1 MPRLG
6 KNVLI
11 HEQILSVYCWML
23 DDVLLYI
30 FNIISIYEFLHSS
43 HRCVS
48 VHRLFIARKQTAH
61 LWRTSTNSAM
71 FHAKNVNL
79 IKNMQ
84 GKTVFFQIFPDME
97 LITTWSTDFLPQIS
111 LGFGHDH
118 SSHADLEADRY
129 PWMIRRIRIGMSDRL
144 DGFFMCFLCLFDGF
158 SFVCISYHPFLTES
172 GEIIGI
178 LMLQVQRISSS
189 CVFSLPETGPFA
201 SNKSGSLSIW
211 TLEIKMDPVPP
222 LLKKNMFVDLA
233 LKNKHTQN
241 NKV

>member
-1 MPRLG
+1 MCCYMSKSCLCIVG
-6 KNVLI
+6 CLMMFFCICSYHINL
-11 HEQILSVYCWML
+11 W
-23 DDVLLYI
+23 I
-30 FNIISIYEFLHSS
+30 FASS

-84 GKTVFFQIFPDME
+84 GKTVFYQIFPDME
-97 LITTWSTDFLPQIS
+97 LTTTWSTDFLPQIS

-118 SSHADLEADRY
+118 SSHADLEADGY
-129 PWMIRRIRIGMSDRL
+129 PWMIRRWIVLVWVIGLMVFS
-144 DGFFMCFLCLFDGF
+144 CVFLCLFDGF
-158 SFVCISYHPFLTES
+158 LLCVCISYHPFLTES
-172 GEIIGI
+172 EEKSLGI
-178 LMLQVQRISSS
+178 LMLQVQRI
-189 CVFSLPETGPFA
+189 SLPETGPFA

-222 LLKKNMFVDLA
+222 LLKK
-233 LKNKHTQN
+233 KHVCWLGF
-241 NKV
+241 KK